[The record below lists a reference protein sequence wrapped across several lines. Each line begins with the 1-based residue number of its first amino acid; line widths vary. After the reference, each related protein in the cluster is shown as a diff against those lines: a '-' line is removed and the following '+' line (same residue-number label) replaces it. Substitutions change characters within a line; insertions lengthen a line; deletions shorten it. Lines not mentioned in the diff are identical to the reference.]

1 MANRLPI
8 IGILLAV
15 IVFIVWSSL
24 FVVNERQQ
32 AIVVRFG
39 EIQDVK
45 TEPGLYFKLPFA
57 FIDADTVQYV
67 EDRALRFDLENI
79 RVQVSGGKF

>member
-1 MANRLPI
+1 MANRLPL
-8 IGILLAV
+8 IGGLLAV
-15 IVFIVWSSL
+15 IAFVAWSSI
-24 FVVNERQQ
+24 FVVNEREQ

-57 FIDADTVQYV
+57 FIDADTVQYI
-67 EDRALRFDLENI
+67 EDRGIAFR
-79 RVQVSGGKF
+79 S